1 MNLNQINYP
10 TPFLLVDLDKVRQKY
25 QMLRAALPGV
35 EIFYAMKPNPESRII
50 ATLLDEGCGV
60 EVASPAELCQ
70 VLSLGARPSHIITS
84 NPIKVPSFLHTLH
97 THGIQ
102 RMAFDSPVE
111 VDKIAR
117 YAPGSQVYLRL
128 KTDNTGAEW
137 PLSDKFGVDAAEAPD
152 LLRYAAAKGLHPFG
166 LTFHVGSQCL
176 NPHNWA
182 TALQSCAQVM
192 EQVADDL
199 PIEVINLGGG
209 LPVAYGRP
217 IPALTD
223 ITDIINESRYRLFGD
238 GIRFQI
244 EPGRFLVG
252 DTAVLVSSVIGKA
265 RRSAA
270 DWLYLDVGIYNG
282 LFDTIENFA
291 YALDFDVEPGRPYHH
306 FTIAGPSC
314 DSMDKLF
321 TNHPIPD
328 LQVGERLYVQNAGA
342 YTTAIAGHFNGFPPP
357 TVIYTDDLLSLP
369 VDNGLTGF
377 TDQTFLEK
385 SVDPANPVQ
394 KKRKFGFI
402 ESN

>member
-1 MNLNQINYP
+1 MNLNHINYP

-25 QMLRAALPGV
+25 RLLRAALPGV

-50 ATLLDEGCGV
+50 AALLDEGCGV

-84 NPIKVPSFLHTLH
+84 NPVKAPPFLRTLH
-97 THGIQ
+97 THNVR

-111 VDKIAR
+111 VDKIAQH
-117 YAPGSQVYLRL
+117 APGSQVYLRL

-137 PLSDKFGVDAAEAPD
+137 PLSDKFGVDAAEAPE
-152 LLRYAAAKGLHPFG
+152 LLHYAAAKGLHPFG

-182 TALQSCAQVM
+182 IALQTCAQVI
-192 EQVADDL
+192 EQVGNEIA
-199 PIEVINLGGG
+199 IEVINLGGG
-209 LPVAYGRP
+209 LPVAYGRA
-217 IPALTD
+217 IPTLSE
-223 ITDIINESRYRLFGD
+223 ITDIINEARHTLFSD
-238 GIRFQI
+238 QIRFQI

-265 RRSAA
+265 RRN
-270 DWLYLDVGIYNG
+270 DNHWLYLDVGIYNG
-282 LFDTIENFA
+282 LFDTIEQFA
-291 YALDFDVEPGRPYHH
+291 YEIDFDVEPGRPYAR

-321 TNHPIPD
+321 TGHPIPD
-328 LQVGERLYVQNAGA
+328 LQVGERLYVRNAGA

-357 TVIYTDDLLSLP
+357 AVIYTDDFEQSM
-369 VDNGLTGF
+369 
-377 TDQTFLEK
+377 
-385 SVDPANPVQ
+385 
-394 KKRKFGFI
+394 KF
-402 ESN
+402 